1 MTTRKTTSLAL
12 LAAATWVA
20 AGCSSSDRDRQPPTR
35 ATNAAPVITAINSVT
50 INQDTVAGPIS
61 FGVTDNESASGML
74 TVTATASDATI
85 FPADGIV
92 LGGNGA
98 SRTITLTPLE
108 QRTGATTISLLV
120 ADPQGAT
127 TTRMFTV
134 TVNAQA
140 ASFRDTTI
148 STFAKADT
156 DAPATLNGFTFTQ
169 DADDPATFA
178 GLIPPEQP

>member
-20 AGCSSSDRDRQPPTR
+20 AGCSSSDRDRQPPTQ
-35 ATNAAPVITAINSVT
+35 ATNAAPVITAIGNVT
-50 INQDTVAGPIS
+50 VNQDTVVGPIG
-61 FGVTDNESASGML
+61 FGISDNESAAGML

-85 FPADGIV
+85 FPVDGIIV
-92 LGGNGA
+92 GGSDTN
-98 SRTITLTPLE
+98 RTITLTPLE
-108 QRTGATTISLLV
+108 ARTGTSTIALLV

-140 ASFRDTTI
+140 ASFRDTTL

-156 DAPATLNGFTFTQ
+156 EAPATLNGFTFTQ

>member
-20 AGCSSSDRDRQPPTR
+20 AGCSSSDRDRPLPP
-35 ATNAAPVITAINSVT
+35 AVNAAPVITAINDVT
-50 INQDTVAGPIS
+50 VNQDTVVGPIT
-61 FGVTDNESASGML
+61 FGVSDNESAAGML
-74 TVTATASDATI
+74 TVTASANDATI
-85 FPADGIV
+85 FPVDGV
-92 LGGNGA
+92 VVGGSGT

-108 QRTGATTISLLV
+108 ARTGNATIALLV

-127 TTRMFTV
+127 TTRTFAV

-140 ASFRDTTI
+140 ASFRDTTL
-148 STFAKADT
+148 STFARADIE
-156 DAPATLNGFTFTQ
+156 APATLNGFTFTQ

>member
-20 AGCSSSDRDRQPPTR
+20 AGCSSSDRDRPAPTP
-35 ATNAAPVITAINSVT
+35 AANTAPTIAAINNVMV
-50 INQDTVAGPIS
+50 NQDTVVGPID
-61 FGVTDNESASGML
+61 FGISDNETAAGML
-74 TVTATASDATI
+74 TVTAAAADTTI

-92 LGGNGA
+92 LGGSGA
-98 SRTITLTPLE
+98 TRSITLRPLE
-108 QRTGATTISLLV
+108 QRTGTATISVLV
-120 ADPQGAT
+120 ADQQGGSAT
-127 TTRMFTV
+127 RTFTV

-140 ASFRDTTI
+140 ASFRDATL
-148 STFAKADT
+148 STFAKADGA
-156 DAPATLNGFTFTQ
+156 APTALNGFTFTQ